1 MNAGHSHVHVSLM
14 CRPVL
19 CCAVLCCAV
28 LCCAVLCCAVLC
40 CSKRQRLNSAC
51 PFSEASSS
59 CKIQPRQH
67 LDHEVMLVSHT
78 LHLFL
83 YSCSTVQQSLPT
95 NAEKTVDGQELLRW
109 SSAFWEPPEQGKTLG
124 AQAASVEA
132 QLQLYSCSRAC
143 TNAARATVPCV
154 AWLSKGETPAPWGS
168 GGGAG
173 WVQPPRHTDACNS
186 HCYKKLST
194 CRTSCRGQA

>member
-1 MNAGHSHVHVSLM
+1 MQT
-14 CRPVL
+14 
-19 CCAVLCCAV
+19 CAVLCCAV

-40 CSKRQRLNSAC
+40 CSKKQRLNSAC

-154 AWLSKGETPAPWGS
+154 AWLSKGETPRALGERRRGRVGAAPKAHRRLQFTLLQKVVNLQDQLQRPGLNI
-168 GGGAG
+168 GADQRCH
-173 WVQPPRHTDACNS
+173 VQ
-186 HCYKKLST
+186 L
-194 CRTSCRGQA
+194 